1 MVLKQKILSIMSLFS
16 IIKAIF
22 IFVFLIILSLS
33 IRNWFS
39 LYVLSFVNDYSFSLS
54 YIYSTIAESFF
65 YFSCGILLRA
75 LFNDNYYQMAVVYSI
90 VEISWRIFSTTTVI
104 SEFDVLLYIFYYS
117 IYLIIPIAA
126 ISGVFFLDLSIRIF
140 KEMKTNKGKQSRE

>member
-1 MVLKQKILSIMSLFS
+1 
-16 IIKAIF
+16 
-22 IFVFLIILSLS
+22 
-33 IRNWFS
+33 
-39 LYVLSFVNDYSFSLS
+39 
-54 YIYSTIAESFF
+54 
-65 YFSCGILLRA
+65 
-75 LFNDNYYQMAVVYSI
+75 MAVVYSI